1 MIIIGSD
8 LIAYEP
14 VFLSKFDPKN
24 LNPKCNFIVVSNI
37 KEALIANANGVKFIV
52 CDTIKLA
59 KKLQKLANNY
69 LFDSKIALI
78 INSDNE
84 LEKAAKKQ
92 IDAVIYLGAIRG

>member
-14 VFLSKFDPKN
+14 VFLSKFEPKN
-24 LNPKCNFIVVSNI
+24 LNSKCNFIVVSNI

-52 CDTIKLA
+52 CDSLKLA
-59 KKLQKLANNY
+59 KKLQKLADDY

-78 INSDNE
+78 INSNE
-84 LEKAAKKQ
+84 ELQKAAKKR
-92 IDAVIYLGAIRG
+92 IDAVIYKSAIRG